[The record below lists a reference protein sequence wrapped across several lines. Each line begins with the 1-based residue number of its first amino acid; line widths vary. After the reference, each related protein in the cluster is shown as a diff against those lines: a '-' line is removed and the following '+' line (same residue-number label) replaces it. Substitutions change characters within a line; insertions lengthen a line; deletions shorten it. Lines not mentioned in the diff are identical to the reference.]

1 MTTFVTP
8 APPAST
14 KKAKDLLFKN
24 NRIRKRDKCQDP
36 PTSFPCRRHNVW
48 SHIKEMRGVL
58 ILVLELRN
66 STLHLFQTGFC
77 CGVFVAPL

>member
-14 KKAKDLLFKN
+14 KKAKDLLFKK

-36 PTSFPCRRHNVW
+36 PPHLLSVSTS
-48 SHIKEMRGVL
+48 
-58 ILVLELRN
+58 
-66 STLHLFQTGFC
+66 
-77 CGVFVAPL
+77 

>member
-36 PTSFPCRRHNVW
+36 PTSSPCRRHNVW
-48 SHIKEMRGVL
+48 SHLKEMRG
-58 ILVLELRN
+58 
-66 STLHLFQTGFC
+66 GC
-77 CGVFVAPL
+77 

>member
-1 MTTFVTP
+1 MDYGDLKYFEMIDIEVIHLWRPQKMTTFVTP

-36 PTSFPCRRHNVW
+36 PHLLSVSTS
-48 SHIKEMRGVL
+48 
-58 ILVLELRN
+58 
-66 STLHLFQTGFC
+66 
-77 CGVFVAPL
+77 